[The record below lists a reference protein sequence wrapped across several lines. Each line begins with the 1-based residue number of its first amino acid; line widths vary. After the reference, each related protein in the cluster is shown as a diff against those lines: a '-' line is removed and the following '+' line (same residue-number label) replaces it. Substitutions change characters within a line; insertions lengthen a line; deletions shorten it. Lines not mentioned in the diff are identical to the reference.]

1 MIIVHDILKWDDVWS
16 NFIRHKTHA
25 LWSSSSE
32 LISLGTFKINRI
44 LGFIRTTGENLMMLI
59 VLRLENKSIY
69 SNPSGK
75 ASSNSHYKRRIC
87 LLCMLMGQVIFF
99 FTSNLNEM
107 HILPFPLCLQF
118 LPRMF
123 FKRLQWWF
131 SPNSHFPLNTWQ
143 LLAYFRSYPCS
154 IIIIFLAVVHTCF
167 LSQ

>member
-99 FTSNLNEM
+99 FYK
-107 HILPFPLCLQF
+107 QF
-118 LPRMF
+118 EWNAYITISSVPTVSSQNVFQRFAMVI
-123 FKRLQWWF
+123 F
-131 SPNSHFPLNTWQ
+131 SK
-143 LLAYFRSYPCS
+143 
-154 IIIIFLAVVHTCF
+154 
-167 LSQ
+167 